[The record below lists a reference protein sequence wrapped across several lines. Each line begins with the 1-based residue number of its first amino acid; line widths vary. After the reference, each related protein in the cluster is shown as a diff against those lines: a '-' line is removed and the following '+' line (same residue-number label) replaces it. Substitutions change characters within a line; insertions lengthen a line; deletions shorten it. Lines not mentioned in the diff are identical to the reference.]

1 MTITSRLT
9 SKAQTT
15 IPRPIRERLDL
26 RPGDRLVYEVEGDVV
41 RLRKLPATD
50 LGYLRAIQAT
60 LTEWDTPEDDAAY
73 ADL

>member
-1 MTITSRLT
+1 MLITSRLT

-15 IPRPIRERLDL
+15 IPRAIRDRLDL
-26 RPGDRLVYEVEGDVV
+26 RPGDRLIYDVEGEVV

-50 LGYLRAIQAT
+50 IGYLRAIQTT
-60 LTEWDTPEDDAAY
+60 LSEWDSEEDDTAY